1 MQVALG
7 KTLIFIGLA
16 LVVVGAM
23 LYLGGNFLRLGCL
36 PGDFKW
42 ESGRF
47 SVYLPLASSI
57 LVSIV
62 LTVLLHLFFRR

>member
-1 MQVALG
+1 MQIEFG
-7 KTLIFIGLA
+7 KTLIFVGLA
-16 LVVVGAM
+16 LAAVGAL
-23 LYLGGNFLRLGCL
+23 LYLGGIFLRLGCL

-57 LVSIV
+57 LVSIA
-62 LTVLLHLFFRR
+62 LTVLFNLFFKR

>member
-1 MQVALG
+1 MQIEFG
-7 KTLIFIGLA
+7 KTLIFVGLA
-16 LVVVGAM
+16 LAAVGAL

-57 LVSIV
+57 LVSIA
-62 LTVLLHLFFRR
+62 LTVLFNLFFKR